1 MLPPPRVMGICD
13 DPEGEFCKK
22 LRQKSKILAGFPL
35 ALQLW
40 AFEVIQ
46 VLLKRLGGTDEEKL
60 EEEGP
65 ALKQRRL
72 SRYFSRK
79 GNGDGGKLEAVEAKL
94 EKLIGVVETMKNE
107 LEKQGRILHKRRSVD
122 TGKRRKSLSSSM
134 LCGGRRKRRKS
145 VGTGCKW
152 VFDESDGKDSESSRN
167 GDEELCVDKTSIE
180 EENSDSEGLEGR
192 GGTLRESVVVPL
204 MVGKKGDATQVGHQV
219 CFGSGSNTFHAPE
232 DEDGDRR
239 DERGIDGAEAGRD
252 TEVDFGELNKLV
264 GAITRATEV
273 DADADKVDERRGAG
287 DARED
292 AEVKGNGEETMKE
305 PEVDESKTGS
315 DVEGGAGEEDEGDKR
330 KGEEAKDGNA
340 RNLLENQSDKEGG
353 CDHDE
358 TMVTA
363 SVGVNERE
371 NVAEKRL
378 DGEPIDVGD
387 KTLGKVFEVD
397 REVDNEDDE
406 QALDAD
412 KEVMELSDSSPCK
425 RTEKHKPVE
434 SEGDLVSLL
443 LAKEPFSM
451 DKIVPEV
458 EDSDYPFFESVLLA
472 NPKVLH
478 VDAGGKYDLRNEFFV
493 ELGTP
498 QKWVSTQHME
508 VLVDYVA
515 SRQE

>member
-1 MLPPPRVMGICD
+1 MLSMQLSVQPMVECGED
-13 DPEGEFCKK
+13 KEEGWGEFDCEIHERKVVYMVDELKAGHEFKK
-22 LRQKSKILAGFPL
+22 WEWGGGDSAEPKYEHTVKEKENKRKTRAGQSK
-35 ALQLW
+35 
-40 AFEVIQ
+40 
-46 VLLKRLGGTDEEKL
+46 

-305 PEVDESKTGS
+305 PEV
-315 DVEGGAGEEDEGDKR
+315 
-330 KGEEAKDGNA
+330 
-340 RNLLENQSDKEGG
+340 
-353 CDHDE
+353 
-358 TMVTA
+358 
-363 SVGVNERE
+363 
-371 NVAEKRL
+371 
-378 DGEPIDVGD
+378 
-387 KTLGKVFEVD
+387 FEVD